1 MNRLYQIIDVFCTI
15 SKQNQTYIWVFCI
28 FLGLIPTLNADN
40 LSDSIAQLN
49 EISITLEKLEK
60 EIENDQLSRKN
71 LQLELVTLDRE
82 TNKLYKELA
91 KFEKRR
97 SVIDKNLIQL
107 QKDKADLSAQLV
119 EQNDKLQRQI
129 RLAYL
134 SNQQSTWR
142 DLLNNAGTQRLG
154 AKKQMYEYIN
164 NARLAEMKSLS
175 DLAAKLSQTGEQ
187 LQIQQQELAELI
199 ALKAEQKAV
208 LRVARRH
215 KDQAQSLLNNRLVDT
230 EERLKEEQKK
240 QKKIQKLI
248 KKLSKIK
255 PSITLGGFQKAKGK
269 MLWPV
274 NGEALNQFGRV
285 KDQNSDATW
294 EGVATV
300 ATRGSKIRAIYNG
313 QVIFADYLQ
322 GYGWLLILDHGDEFM
337 SLYAHAEALMK
348 DVGDKVASQDVIALV
363 GDSGN
368 VTSPTM
374 YFEIRRQGAPVNP
387 RAWCK

>member
-294 EGVATV
+294 EGVATA